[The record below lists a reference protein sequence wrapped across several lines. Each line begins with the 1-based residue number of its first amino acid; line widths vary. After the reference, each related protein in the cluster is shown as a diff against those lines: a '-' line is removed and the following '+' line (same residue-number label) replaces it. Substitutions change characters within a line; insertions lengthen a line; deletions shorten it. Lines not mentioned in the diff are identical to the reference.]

1 MDDAATMGFVKT
13 LTNLT
18 GNFERFCL
26 RQTPAT
32 LLVSRKCLALEQL
45 HGEEVHVALCAV
57 SSVDFV
63 NTANVWVAHSQ
74 RTLNFRREPWLE
86 SWLCRLDGNASA
98 QLAIEGFIDHA
109 HSAFSDVANDFEALR
124 DYFSGLK
131 CGRGVFERDCGMK
144 EERTHP
150 FLPFYDI
157 ASFLQ
162 QVGIIGAGLSQVG

>member
-1 MDDAATMGFVKT
+1 
-13 LTNLT
+13 
-18 GNFERFCL
+18 
-26 RQTPAT
+26 
-32 LLVSRKCLALEQL
+32 
-45 HGEEVHVALCAV
+45 
-57 SSVDFV
+57 
-63 NTANVWVAHSQ
+63 TANVWVAHSQ

-162 QVGIIGAGLSQVG
+162 QVGIIGAGLSQVGLSLRRGLLQGRSYQLHQALIAFGAAFHFFALRRLNNQQ